1 MTRLNVVRAKLLRVA
16 IALPLF
22 AALGS
27 GVLYGQVPAQRG
39 LQEASAS
46 GLEAKSQ
53 RETVPLY
60 YYHDKPPYIVD
71 PASQQGDYFELANY
85 LNSQLGD
92 YHFYLEYLPRNRVD
106 RKLAQGQ
113 LDGPVIGVNP
123 LWFKDPDEQRY
134 WWTAAIF
141 NDRDIF
147 VSKALR
153 PYEFVDAS
161 SLHGKLACLV
171 LGNYYVGVSEAV
183 SQGVL
188 RQVKTTREEVV
199 LEMLDQKRCD
209 FGIVSE
215 SLFRYWQARH
225 PAPSSFYVATQ
236 PHDEFQRR
244 ILVPRN
250 RLTLFL
256 HLQRALAA
264 WPVPQN

>member
-1 MTRLNVVRAKLLRVA
+1 MKILRVA
-16 IALPLF
+16 RALPLF

-27 GVLYGQVPAQRG
+27 GVLYGQEFSPRG
-39 LQEASAS
+39 FQGVAASEAHS
-46 GLEAKSQ
+46 ESQ
-53 RETVPLY
+53 RESIPLY

-71 PASQQGDYFELANY
+71 PSSQQGDYFELVSH
-85 LNSQLGD
+85 LNNVPGG

-106 RKLAQGQ
+106 RKLSQGQ

-134 WWTAAIF
+134 WWTSAIF

-153 PYEFVDAS
+153 PFEFVDAS

-183 SQGVL
+183 SEGVL
-188 RQVKTTREEVV
+188 RQIKTTREEVV
-199 LEMLDQKRCD
+199 LEMLDQDRCD

-215 SLFRYWQARH
+215 SLFRYWQASH
-225 PAPSSFYVATQ
+225 TAPGSFYVARQ

-244 ILVPRN
+244 ILVPRS

-256 HLQRALAA
+256 HLQQALEA
-264 WPVPQN
+264 WPVTQN